1 MAATPARGFD
11 ARGGPEAMLFAGA
24 GSGRAATIATLVDG
38 TPASSPAELAEPS
51 VEDASSAAVQ
61 ASLERIAGSR

>member
-1 MAATPARGFD
+1 
-11 ARGGPEAMLFAGA
+11 MLFAGA

-38 TPASSPAELAEPS
+38 TPASSPVELAEPS